1 MPYLIALA
9 GAVAAICFF
18 LIRARS
24 AADMAS
30 ELVDVA
36 ADVQAA
42 ARRFGFR
49 RRANVH
55 PVETVDDPKV
65 AVATV
70 AVAYLDLDG
79 YPTDEAKGALL
90 RALQSEFGVALREAE
105 ELAVLGRWLMGEC
118 RGAQPAIARATR
130 RLYKLSGAEH
140 LGALMGVVRQV
151 TPADGLSDRQRD
163 ALDDIKRAMRIR

>member
-9 GAVAAICFF
+9 GAAAAVYFF
-18 LIRARS
+18 LIRARN
-24 AADMAS
+24 AASMAS
-30 ELVDVA
+30 ELADVA

-49 RRANVH
+49 RRANIH
-55 PVETVDDPKV
+55 PVEAVDDPKV
-65 AVATV
+65 AAATV

-79 YPTDEAKGALL
+79 YPTEQAKASLI
-90 RALQSEFGVALREAE
+90 RALDREFGTGAREAE

-118 RGAQPAIARATR
+118 QGAQPAIARATR
-130 RLYKLSGAEH
+130 RLFKLSGGQH
-140 LGALMGVVRQV
+140 LGALMGVVQAV
-151 TPADGLSDRQRD
+151 TPETGLSERQRD